1 MKITFLFWNSGWVT
15 PLTTPATP
23 VPLPRLPPPHNSMQI
38 LRTDCVKVF
47 YFQGPLFT
55 APSPSELG
63 YLLEDS
69 HFKKKD
75 FFWGGGGY
83 ISHTDRGEE
92 KLFSHR

>member
-15 PLTTPATP
+15 PLTTPATAI
-23 VPLPRLPPPHNSMQI
+23 PLPPLPPLRNSMQI

-47 YFQGPLFT
+47 YFQGPPFT
-55 APSPSELG
+55 SPSPSELG

-75 FFWGGGGY
+75 FFFFFFD
-83 ISHTDRGEE
+83 ISHTDWRKE
-92 KLFSHR
+92 KLFSHH

>member
-1 MKITFLFWNSGWVT
+1 
-15 PLTTPATP
+15 
-23 VPLPRLPPPHNSMQI
+23 MQI

-55 APSPSELG
+55 PPSPSELG

-75 FFWGGGGY
+75 FFFGHLPHRPEEGKAFQPSLRRTDTVFTNTPRQRAVKGRASPPC
-83 ISHTDRGEE
+83 SHFAQ
-92 KLFSHR
+92 LA